1 MEKAPTPLPGTVPVP
16 ATVPVDENPT
26 VLDEKALGDGDA
38 SSAAGLT
45 EDEKSIIQRQ
55 LDAPNEKVGY
65 FTLFRYANK
74 QEMLIMSVS
83 FFASVVAGACLPL
96 MTLVYGNFAGS
107 FTSFSVDALAA
118 ERFQH
123 QINTFTLYF
132 VYLGKRVLTWTTGIG
147 SFVCVYVG
155 MIGFSYTG
163 ERITQQ
169 IRELYLRAIF
179 RQNIAFFDFLGSG
192 EITTRISSDMV
203 LVQDGVGQKIS
214 LFISGTS
221 MFFAALIVGFVRSW
235 KLTLIMLSATVALV
249 IMMGFNGGRMKAN
262 QTKAIDE
269 YATAGTLAEEVIS
282 SARNVTAY
290 GTQKRL
296 EAKYK
301 VYLDRAAQWDYNSKF
316 WLASM
321 IAGMMGVLNMQ
332 YALAFWQGN
341 RFLHSGELGVANIL
355 TVVMAT
361 MVAGISIG
369 HNLPHMQAFGQAV
382 AAATKVFNTIERQ
395 SPIDPETDEGDKP
408 DEFVGNIEFKGVKH
422 IYPSRQDTTVLED
435 FSLRINAGKMV
446 ALVGASGSGKSTIF
460 GLLER
465 FYLPM
470 SGQVYLDG
478 RDISTLNLRWLRRH
492 IAIVSQEPVL
502 FSITIYESIAHG
514 LVGTEFEHAS
524 EEKKMELIE
533 EAAKTANAY
542 DFITNLPD
550 KFQTKV
556 GERGNLLS
564 GGQKQR
570 IAIARAVVSDPKI
583 LLLDEATAALDTKS
597 EKVVQEALD
606 KAAEGR
612 TTIAIA
618 HRLST
623 IRNADNIVVMAKGRI
638 VEQGT
643 HDSLIKE
650 QGVYQSLV
658 RAQELSSKI
667 QPNNRLSE
675 MSMGEKNAESTI
687 EGEKLSLVRTTTTKA
702 ASVHAKKDDEAQR
715 YNNWS
720 LIKFGWHMN
729 REEHGLMCVGFLL
742 CLCAGATPAVQAIFL
757 GNSINAFFSPGTS
770 TGGHGVSFWCWMFFM
785 LGIVTWLSYFL
796 QGFTLSKSSALLI
809 SRIREDAFG
818 AILRQDI
825 EFFDSDTVTSGSL
838 AAFLSSEANRLAG
851 MSGSTLGAII
861 TACAS
866 VVVAIIVGLSF
877 GWKLAL
883 VCTST
888 IPFVIGCGYFRFYAL
903 VRMEKRT
910 KESTDSASFAC
921 EAASS
926 IRTVATLSLEGHL
939 LEQYHEKL
947 TAQGRGNLKFM
958 NISSLLYAMSQG
970 LAMFIFALVFWY
982 GGKLMLSMEYTVLQ
996 FFIVYSAI
1004 INGAQSAGAIFSFA
1018 PDMGE
1023 AREAAMLLRSF
1034 LNRVPK
1040 IDNWSTEGK
1049 KIDRFQGKV
1058 ELQNVRFSYPGR
1070 AEHRVLRGVSL
1081 TADPGQ
1087 FVALVGASGSGKST
1101 VMQLLERFYDPT
1113 AGSVLVDDVELRDY
1127 NIQDY
1132 RAQLAIVSQE
1142 TTLYTGTIRENI
1154 LADKDD
1160 IPEELVVR
1168 ACKDANIYEFIM
1180 SLPDGFNTLV
1190 GAKGALL
1197 SGGQRQR
1204 MAIARAL
1211 LRDPKILLLDEATSA
1226 LDSTSERV
1234 VQDAL
1239 DAASQGRTTI
1249 AIAHRLSTIQ
1259 HADVIYVFDQGKI
1272 VERGRHDELMGK
1284 KGVYWELARLQDMG
1298 ASQG

>member
-1 MEKAPTPLPGTVPVP
+1 MAPRPEDMEKAPMPLPGTAPVP
-16 ATVPVDENPT
+16 APVPVDGNPT
-26 VLDEKALGDGDA
+26 LLDVDEKTLGDGDA
-38 SSAAGLT
+38 SSAAGLS
-45 EDEKSIIQRQ
+45 EDEKSIMQRQ

-65 FTLFRYANK
+65 FTLFRYAK
-74 QEMLIMSVS
+74 KHEMLIMFVS
-83 FFASVVAGACLPL
+83 FLASVVAGACLPL

-107 FTSFSVDALAA
+107 FTSFSVDGLAA
-118 ERFQH
+118 ERFHH

-132 VYLGKRVLTWTTGIG
+132 VYLGIG

-192 EITTRISSDMV
+192 EVTTRISSDMV

-249 IMMGFNGGRMKAN
+249 IMMGFNGSRMKAN
-262 QTKAIDE
+262 QTKAVDE

-301 VYLDRAAQWDYNSKF
+301 AYLDRAAKWDYHSKF

-321 IAGMMGVLNMQ
+321 IAGMMGVLNLQ

-355 TVVMAT
+355 TVVMAS
-361 MVAGISIG
+361 MIAGISIG
-369 HNLPHMQAFGQAV
+369 HNLPHLQAFVQAV
-382 AAATKVFNTIERQ
+382 AAATKVFNTIERK

-408 DEFVGNIEFKGVKH
+408 EVFVGNIEFKGVKH

-435 FSLRINAGKMV
+435 FSLKIDSGKMV

-470 SGQVYLDG
+470 SGQVFLDG

-502 FSITIYESIAHG
+502 FSIDIYESIAHG
-514 LVGTEFEHAS
+514 LVGTEFEFAS

-533 EAAKTANAY
+533 AAAKTANAY
-542 DFITNLPD
+542 DFIMDLPD
-550 KFQTKV
+550 KFKTKA
-556 GERGNLLS
+556 GERGSLLS

-643 HDSLIKE
+643 HDSLLGQ

-658 RAQELSSKI
+658 RAQELTSKM
-667 QPNNRLSE
+667 QPDNRLSE
-675 MSMGEKNAESTI
+675 MPMGEKDTEVTV
-687 EGEKLSLVRTTTTKA
+687 EGEKLSLVRTATTR
-702 ASVHAKKDDEAQR
+702 ASVHAEKDEKAQS
-715 YNNWS
+715 YNTWS
-720 LIKFGWHMN
+720 LMKFGWHMN
-729 REEHGLMCVGFLL
+729 RGEHGLMCVGFIL
-742 CLCAGATPAVQAIFL
+742 CLCAGAAPAIQAIFL
-757 GNSINAFFSPGTS
+757 GNSINSFFSPGTS
-770 TGGHGVSFWCWMFFM
+770 TGGHGISFWCWMFLM
-785 LGIVTWLSYFL
+785 LGILTWLAYFL

-838 AAFLSSEANRLAG
+838 ATFLSSEANRLAG
-851 MSGSTLGAII
+851 MSGSTLGAIL

-866 VVVAIIVGLSF
+866 VLVAIIVGLSF

-888 IPFVIGCGYFRFYAL
+888 IPLVIGCGYFRFYAL

-926 IRTVATLSLEGHL
+926 IRTVATLSLESHL

-958 NISSLLYAMSQG
+958 NISSLLYALSQG
-970 LAMFIFALVFWY
+970 LSMFIFALVFWY
-982 GGKLMLSMEYTVLQ
+982 GGGLMLKTEYTVLQ

-1023 AREAAMLLRSF
+1023 AREAAILLRSF
-1034 LNRVPK
+1034 LNRIPK
-1040 IDNWSTEGK
+1040 IDNWSTEGRK
-1049 KIDRFQGKV
+1049 VDCLQGKV

-1081 TADPGQ
+1081 SADPGQ
-1087 FVALVGASGSGKST
+1087 FIALVGASGSGKST

-1113 AGSVLVDDVELRDY
+1113 AGSVLVDDVELSDY
-1127 NIQDY
+1127 NIQEY
-1132 RAQLAIVSQE
+1132 RAQVAIVSQE
-1142 TTLYTGTIRENI
+1142 TTLYTGTIRDNI

-1160 IPEELVVR
+1160 IPEELILQ

-1239 DAASQGRTTI
+1239 DAASKGRTTI

-1259 HADVIYVFDQGKI
+1259 NADVIYVFDQGKI

>member
-1 MEKAPTPLPGTVPVP
+1 MATRPEETEKGPVPTPAPVED
-16 ATVPVDENPT
+16 AL
-26 VLDEKALGDGDA
+26 VLDEKVVDVESQ
-38 SSAAGLT
+38 SSAAAGLT
-45 EDEKSIIQRQ
+45 EDEKRIVERQ
-55 LDAPNEKVGY
+55 VDAPNETVGY
-65 FTLFRYANK
+65 FSLFRYANK
-74 QEMLIMSVS
+74 KEVVIMLVS
-83 FFASVVAGACLPL
+83 FLASVAAGACLPL

-107 FTSFSVDALAA
+107 FTGFSVNAVAA
-118 ERFQH
+118 QRFED

-132 VYLGKRVLTWTTGIG
+132 VYLGIG

-221 MFFAALIVGFVRSW
+221 MFFSALIVGFIRSW
-235 KLTLIMLSATVALV
+235 KLTLIMLSATVAIV
-249 IMMGFNGGRMKAN
+249 IMMGFNGSRMKMN
-262 QTKAIDE
+262 QTKAVDE

-301 VYLDRAAQWDYNSKF
+301 VFLDRAAKWDYSSKF
-316 WLASM
+316 WLSSM
-321 IAGMMGVLNMQ
+321 IAGMMAVLNLQ

-369 HNLPHMQAFGQAV
+369 HNLPHLQAFGQAV
-382 AAATKVFNTIERQ
+382 AAATKVFNTIERK
-395 SPIDPETDEGDKP
+395 SPIDPETDEGEKP
-408 DEFVGNIEFKGVKH
+408 EEFVGNIEFKDVKH
-422 IYPSRQDTTVLED
+422 IYPSRKDTTVLED
-435 FSLRINAGKMV
+435 FSLKIEAGKMV

-470 SGQVYLDG
+470 AGEVFLDG
-478 RDISTLNLRWLRRH
+478 RDISTLNLKWLRKH

-524 EEKKMELIE
+524 DDKKMELIE
-533 EAAKTANAY
+533 NAAKTANAY
-542 DFITNLPD
+542 NFIMELPD
-550 KFQTKV
+550 KFQTRV

-606 KAAEGR
+606 KASKGR
-612 TTIAIA
+612 TTVAIA

-623 IRNADNIVVMAKGRI
+623 IRNADNIVVMARGRI

-643 HDSLIKE
+643 HEALIKA
-650 QGVYQSLV
+650 QGIYQSLV
-658 RAQELSSKI
+658 QAQELSSKI
-667 QPNNRLSE
+667 KPNNRLSE
-675 MSMGEKNAESTI
+675 MSMLEKEAAVES
-687 EGEKLSLVRTTTTKA
+687 EELGLVRSATTRP
-702 ASVHAKKDDEAQR
+702 ASVHTKKGEKDHR
-715 YNNWS
+715 YNNWE
-720 LIKFGWHMN
+720 LIKFGWQMN
-729 REEHGLMCVGFLL
+729 RQEHGIMWIGFLL
-742 CLCAGATPAVQAIFL
+742 CLGAGATPAIQAIFL

-770 TGGHGVSFWCWMFFM
+770 TGGHGISFWCWMFFM
-785 LGIVTWLSYFL
+785 LGAATWAFYFL
-796 QGFTLSKSSALLI
+796 QGFTLSKSSAMLI
-809 SRIREDAFG
+809 SRIREDAFS

-825 EFFDSDTVTSGSL
+825 EFFDSETVTSGSL
-838 AAFLSSEANRLAG
+838 ATFLSSEANRLAG

-866 VVVAIIVGLSF
+866 VMVAIIIGLSF

-888 IPFVIGCGYFRFYAL
+888 IPLVIGCGYFRFYAL
-903 VRMEKRT
+903 LRMEKRT

-926 IRTVATLSLEGHL
+926 IRTVASLSLESHL

-947 TAQGRGNLKFM
+947 TAQGKGNMRFM
-958 NISSLLYAMSQG
+958 NISALLYAMSQG

-982 GGKLMLSMEYTVLQ
+982 GGRLMLHMEYTVLQ

-1023 AREAAMLLRSF
+1023 ARDAAMLLKSF

-1049 KIDRFQGKV
+1049 KVDHLAGKV
-1058 ELQNVRFSYPGR
+1058 ELQSVRFNYPGR
-1070 AEHRVLRGVSL
+1070 SEHRVLRGVSL

-1101 VMQLLERFYDPT
+1101 VMALLERFYDPT
-1113 AGSVLVDDVELRDY
+1113 AGAVLVDDVELKDY

-1142 TTLYTGTIRENI
+1142 TTLYTGTIKENI

-1160 IPEELVVR
+1160 IPDEAVIR

-1226 LDSTSERV
+1226 LDSASERV

-1272 VERGRHDELMGK
+1272 VEKGTHDELMGK
-1284 KGVYWELARLQDMG
+1284 RSVYWELARLQDMG
-1298 ASQG
+1298 APQ